1 MACPGLARLTRPAL
15 ATTTST
21 PSVSL
26 IGGPFLP
33 HLHLP
38 YRHRLPVRRRAPA
51 WMQGADGKFDYKLG
65 KLQWSREK
73 SIESVLVYLR
83 QLLAKGEYK
92 KLPQPADGTTYN

>member
-1 MACPGLARLTRPAL
+1 
-15 ATTTST
+15 
-21 PSVSL
+21 
-26 IGGPFLP
+26 
-33 HLHLP
+33 
-38 YRHRLPVRRRAPA
+38 
-51 WMQGADGKFDYKLG
+51 MQGADGKFDYKLG